1 MARKPT
7 TIRQAIR
14 DAERRLG
21 RQGSSSPGLDA
32 EVLLAHILGVER
44 TVLHREMDRELAPP
58 DRQTFEALV
67 ERRLRGE
74 PVAYITGRKEFWS
87 LDFEVGPGVL
97 VPRPETEILVQAV
110 LGSAGGFAAHDPLIL
125 EIGTGCGAVSV
136 ALAREIP
143 TARIF
148 STDRSVEAL
157 RIARRNAV
165 IHGVAHR
172 IFFIACNLLGPFRG
186 AFDMILSNPPY
197 LSESEYEGLPEG
209 IRMFEPKEALV
220 AGPEGTEFHRALI
233 RHAGR
238 FLNDG
243 GWLFLEIGFDQ
254 RDAVRDLILRSGGFD
269 PVRFIRDYAGID
281 RVVAARRRLKEGG

>member
-1 MARKPT
+1 MERKPT

-21 RQGSSSPGLDA
+21 RQGFSSPGLDA
-32 EVLLAHILGVER
+32 EVLLAHTLGVER
-44 TVLHREMDRELAPP
+44 TVLHRDMDRELTPP
-58 DRQTFEALV
+58 DRQTFGELV

-87 LDFEVGPGVL
+87 LDFKVGPGVL

-110 LGSAGGFAAHDPLIL
+110 LESAAGLAAGAPLIL

-136 ALAREIP
+136 ALAREMP
-143 TARIF
+143 KARIF

-157 RIARRNAV
+157 RIARRNAAV
-165 IHGVAHR
+165 HGVAHR

-186 AFDMILSNPPY
+186 AFDIILSNPPY
-197 LSESEYEGLPEG
+197 LSESEYERLPDG
-209 IRMFEPKEALV
+209 IRMFEPREALV
-220 AGPEGTEFHRALI
+220 AGPEGTEFHREMI

-254 RDAVRDLILRSGGFD
+254 KDAVRGLILRSGEFD

-281 RVVAARRRLKEGG
+281 RVVAARRRSKEGG